1 MAQETIEIKVK
12 SNIPEVNNE
21 AKSYRKQIR
30 ELKKQLDTLDQSS
43 LAYTETLAKLAQT
56 TADYKDELMYINN
69 AVGDFDGVL
78 TNLTK
83 IGADVAAG
91 FNVATAAQ
99 ALFGSNFEALE
110 KTMVKF
116 QAALAMLAGLKGLQG
131 LSKDLKSVT
140 ISIKAMTTG
149 FKGAGSAAGVFKA
162 SLKGIKTAIAETGI
176 GLLVIA
182 VAALISNW
190 KTIAKLF
197 GYTTPEEKAAEATK
211 KFNDEL
217 EKLDNNLNTASDEA
231 LVKYTQALK
240 DANGDAE
247 AIAKATAEY
256 NKEVLEAQYNHAVE
270 TTNMYQ
276 QKLTELKADYA
287 RETNKKEK
295 ERIANDIKAAQK
307 GYDES
312 YTNQLQYQNKM
323 VLNDANAQAEKTKN
337 QKEAAK
343 KQVEIAKT
351 TAKEKAEA
359 DIQERESIRK
369 TIIEYKKL
377 IAEIIELYETRK
389 KYLSKSPEVQPD
401 TSTPVPSTKS
411 EPSSEE
417 LRNMAQTA
425 VKLRE
430 IYDTESEASR
440 KREADAK
447 KDKEYYENQ
456 LKQYTKGSTE
466 YKKYSDKIKEIDKDI
481 RKEQQFQADQYV
493 EYQKS
498 MNRLVADGWPVEA
511 DTLTEGF
518 VKFKKKVNDYQELYK
533 SGLIDESTM
542 GEAVHALTEQYK
554 DSVDKVTS
562 SIEGI
567 STKNIEALKKALSA
581 GNLDVEFADTITETI
596 ENYTLSQIDKIS
608 AEVEKKLFDK
618 TDEIQAKVW
627 ERFKKKQA
635 EDKENWVDT
644 IDVKANF
651 GEGLVDFLQSYVQP
665 VVHQTYQQM
674 YQEEQK
680 HADAIYEANKA
691 QLQAIVDG
699 ADEKLKIDTLTAEQK
714 LEIEREKTDAQ
725 IQLQDLEVQHY
736 EESVNRKNE
745 LDAKRQEVMKRSIQV
760 ASTMFSNLANLSQ
773 QNAND
778 ETKSQASREKSF
790 KKYKKL
796 KKASAIIDTFQAANE
811 AYASMASIPYVGPAL
826 GAAAAAAAIIAGI
839 ANVKAIDQE
848 KFSGSSASSS
858 NTPDVNASLMN
869 GDANSSL
876 LSDESNYDINSVQPE
891 TKVYVTESDITGTQ
905 NNVETKVRES
915 TF

>member
-1 MAQETIEIKVK
+1 MAQETIEIKIK
-12 SNIPEVNNE
+12 SNIPQVDTEV
-21 AKSYRKQIR
+21 KSYRKQIR

-43 LAYTETLAKLAQT
+43 QEYTETLAKLAQT
-56 TADYKDELMYINN
+56 TADYKDELMIINN
-69 AVGDFDGVL
+69 AAGDFESVL
-78 TNLTK
+78 TNMTK

-99 ALFGSNFEALE
+99 ALFGSNSEALQ

-162 SLKGIKTAIAETGI
+162 SLKGIKAAIAETGI

-182 VAALISNW
+182 VATLISNW

-197 GYTTPEEKAAEATK
+197 GYTTPEEKAEESVK
-211 KFNDEL
+211 KINDEL
-217 EKLDNNLNTASDEA
+217 DRLNNNLNVASDEA

-256 NKEVLEAQYNHAVE
+256 NKEINDAKYKYLTDSIATHEKGIADLEEQYA
-270 TTNMYQ
+270 
-276 QKLTELKADYA
+276 KA
-287 RETNKKEK
+287 RTKKQKEK
-295 ERIANDIKAAQK
+295 IKEKLDAEKKAQQ
-307 GYDES
+307 ES
-312 YTNQLQYQNKM
+312 ISNLHQFENQRAKE
-323 VLNDANAQAEKTKN
+323 DADAQAEKTKN

-343 KQVEIAKT
+343 KQVEIAKN

-389 KYLSKSPEVQPD
+389 KYLSKSAEVQPD
-401 TSTPVPSTKS
+401 TSTPPAKPKA
-411 EPSSEE
+411 EPTPEE

-425 VKLRE
+425 AKLLE
-430 IYDTESEASR
+430 IYDTESEASK
-440 KREADAK
+440 KREANLS

-456 LKQYTKGSTE
+456 LKLYTKGSTE
-466 YKKYSDKIKEIDKDI
+466 YQKYSDKIKEINKEI
-481 RKEQQFQADQYV
+481 RKEQQLQTDQYD
-493 EYQKS
+493 EYQKG
-498 MNRLVADGWPVEA
+498 MNRLVEDGWPVEA
-511 DTLTEGF
+511 NTLTEGF
-518 VKFKKKVNDYQELYK
+518 VKFKKKINDYQELYK

-542 GEAVHALTEQYK
+542 GEAVQSLTEQYK
-554 DSVDKVTS
+554 DSVDKVTN

-567 STKNIEALKKALSA
+567 STESIEALKKALSV
-581 GNLDVEFADTITETI
+581 GNLDVEVADTITETI
-596 ENYTLSQIDKIS
+596 ENYTLSQVDKIS
-608 AEVEKKLFDK
+608 ADVEKKIFDK
-618 TDEIQAKVW
+618 TDEIQAKVM

-651 GEGLVDFLQSYVQP
+651 GEGILDFLQSYVQP
-665 VVHQTYQQM
+665 AVHKTYQQM

-680 HADAIYEANKA
+680 HDDAIYEANKA
-691 QLQAIVDG
+691 QLQAVIDG
-699 ADEKLKIDTLTAEQK
+699 ADAKLKIETLTAEQRI
-714 LEIEREKTDAQ
+714 EIQREKTDAE
-725 IQLQDLEVQHY
+725 IQLQDLDVQHY
-736 EESVNRKNE
+736 EKSVNRKNE

-760 ASTMFSNLANLSQ
+760 ASSMFSNLADLNRT
-773 QNAND
+773 NAND
-778 ETKSQASREKSF
+778 ENKSQASREKSF

-905 NNVETKVRES
+905 NDVETKVRES

>member
-1 MAQETIEIKVK
+1 MAQETIEIKIK
-12 SNIPEVNNE
+12 SNIPQVDTEV
-21 AKSYRKQIR
+21 KSYRKQIR

-43 LAYTETLAKLAQT
+43 QEYTETLAKLAQT

-99 ALFGSNFEALE
+99 ALFGSNSEALE

-149 FKGAGSAAGVFKA
+149 FKGAGGAAGVFKA

-182 VAALISNW
+182 VAALITNW
-190 KTIAKLF
+190 KSIAKLF
-197 GYTTPEEKAAEATK
+197 GYTTPEEKAEASIK
-211 KFNDEL
+211 SLNDEL
-217 EKLDNNLNTASDEA
+217 DRLNGNLNTASDEA

-247 AIAKATAEY
+247 AIAKATADY
-256 NKEVLEAQYNHAVE
+256 NKEISDEKYKYLTDSVAAREKTITDLEEQYAAARR
-270 TTNMYQ
+270 
-276 QKLTELKADYA
+276 KKAKADI
-287 RETNKKEK
+287 KEK
-295 ERIANDIKAAQK
+295 LDKEKKGYQESISNLHQFENQRAKEEADADVARTKAAQ
-307 GYDES
+307 DES
-312 YTNQLQYQNKM
+312 DKR
-323 VLNDANAQAEKTKN
+323 VKAAQD
-337 QKEAAK
+337 AAK
-343 KQVEIAKT
+343 AKV
-351 TAKEKAEA
+351 EA
-359 DIQERESIRK
+359 DIKERESINK
-369 TIIEYKKL
+369 TTDAYKKSTEQIIANYNAQIKL
-377 IAEIIELYETRK
+377 IEGINAKQINTTPLDFLKSKFELSKNTALALKSVYEEENKASEEHIASLK
-389 KYLSKSPEVQPD
+389 KERDENQAMADSYNYLSVAKE
-401 TSTPVPSTKS
+401 TYLK
-411 EPSSEE
+411 
-417 LRNMAQTA
+417 N
-425 VKLRE
+425 VKDINEKL
-430 IYDTESEASR
+430 DTE
-440 KREADAK
+440 
-447 KDKEYYENQ
+447 Q
-456 LKQYTKGSTE
+456 
-466 YKKYSDKIKEIDKDI
+466 KIKEKRDAVHK
-481 RKEQQFQADQYV
+481 QAI
-493 EYQKS
+493 QKLYE
-498 MNRLVADGWPVEA
+498 NGYPVDS
-511 DTLTEGF
+511 DTLEKSYT
-518 VKFKKKVNDYQELYK
+518 KFNETLEQIKNLYEA
-533 SGLIDESTM
+533 GIYDESTVHDTVSALRRDF
-542 GEAVHALTEQYK
+542 EAEIDTAVDALKDLSEEQR
-554 DSVDKVTS
+554 
-562 SIEGI
+562 
-567 STKNIEALKKALSA
+567 EALKVVFKSLGVDMDDFINSIDEK
-581 GNLDVEFADTITETI
+581 NIL
-596 ENYTLSQIDKIS
+596 NKIDKIS

-651 GEGLVDFLQSYVQP
+651 GEGILDFLQSYVQP

-680 HADAIYEANKA
+680 HADAIYELNKA

-699 ADEKLKIDTLTAEQK
+699 ADEKLKVEGLTAEQIT
-714 LEIEREKTDAQ
+714 EIEREKTDAQ

-736 EESVNRKNE
+736 EDAVNRKNE
-745 LDAKRQEVMKRSIQV
+745 LDAKRQEIMKRSMQV
-760 ASTMFSNLANLSQ
+760 ASTMFSSLADLSQ

-811 AYASMASIPYVGPAL
+811 AYASMASIPYIGPAL

-858 NTPDVNASLMN
+858 STPDVNASLMN

>member
-1 MAQETIEIKVK
+1 MAQETIEIKIK

-43 LAYTETLAKLAQT
+43 LEYTETLAKLAQT

-99 ALFGSNFEALE
+99 ALFGSNSEALE

-149 FKGAGSAAGVFKA
+149 FKGAGGAAGVFKA

-182 VAALISNW
+182 VAALITNW
-190 KTIAKLF
+190 KSIAKLF
-197 GYTTPEEKAAEATK
+197 GYTTPQEKAETSIKAL
-211 KFNDEL
+211 NDEL
-217 EKLDNNLNTASDEA
+217 DRLNGNLNTASDEA

-247 AIAKATAEY
+247 AVAKATAEY
-256 NKEVLEAQYNHAVE
+256 NKEISDEKYKYLTDSVAAHEKTITDLEDQYAAARR
-270 TTNMYQ
+270 
-276 QKLTELKADYA
+276 KKAKADI
-287 RETNKKEK
+287 KEK
-295 ERIANDIKAAQK
+295 LDKEKKAYQESISNLHQFENQRAKEEADADVARTKAAQ
-307 GYDES
+307 DES
-312 YTNQLQYQNKM
+312 DKR
-323 VLNDANAQAEKTKN
+323 VKAAQD
-337 QKEAAK
+337 AAK
-343 KQVEIAKT
+343 AKV
-351 TAKEKAEA
+351 EA
-359 DIQERESIRK
+359 DIKERESINK
-369 TIIEYKKL
+369 TTDAYKKSTEQIIASYNARIAL
-377 IAEIIELYETRK
+377 IKGINTKQIDTTPLDFLKSKFELSKNTALALKSVYEEETKASEERIASLEKERDENQAIADSYKHLSVEKETYLKNVKDINEKLDTEQKTKGKREEAHKQAMQKLYENGYPVDSDT
-389 KYLSKSPEVQPD
+389 LEKS
-401 TSTPVPSTKS
+401 
-411 EPSSEE
+411 
-417 LRNMAQTA
+417 
-425 VKLRE
+425 
-430 IYDTESEASR
+430 
-440 KREADAK
+440 
-447 KDKEYYENQ
+447 
-456 LKQYTKGSTE
+456 YTKFNETLE
-466 YKKYSDKIKEIDKDI
+466 HIKNL
-481 RKEQQFQADQYV
+481 Y
-493 EYQKS
+493 
-498 MNRLVADGWPVEA
+498 EA
-511 DTLTEGF
+511 GIF
-518 VKFKKKVNDYQELYK
+518 
-533 SGLIDESTM
+533 DESTVHDTVNALRRDF
-542 GEAVHALTEQYK
+542 EAEIETAVDALKDLSEEQR
-554 DSVDKVTS
+554 
-562 SIEGI
+562 
-567 STKNIEALKKALSA
+567 EALKVVFKSLGVDMNDFINSIDEK
-581 GNLDVEFADTITETI
+581 NIL
-596 ENYTLSQIDKIS
+596 NKIDKIS
-608 AEVEKKLFDK
+608 ADVEKKLFDK

-635 EDKENWVDT
+635 EDKDNWVDT

-651 GEGLVDFLQSYVQP
+651 GEGILDFLQSYVQP

-699 ADEKLKIDTLTAEQK
+699 ADEKLKVEGLTAEQIT
-714 LEIEREKTDAQ
+714 EIEREKTDAQ

-736 EESVNRKNE
+736 EDAVNRKNE
-745 LDAKRQEVMKRSIQV
+745 LDAKRQEIMKRSIQV
-760 ASTMFSNLANLSQ
+760 ASTMFSNLADLNRT
-773 QNAND
+773 NAND

-811 AYASMASIPYVGPAL
+811 AYASMASIPYIGPAL

>member
-1 MAQETIEIKVK
+1 MAQETIEIKIK
-12 SNIPEVNNE
+12 SNIPQVDTEV
-21 AKSYRKQIR
+21 KSYRKQIR

-43 LAYTETLAKLAQT
+43 QEYTETLAKLAQT

-99 ALFGSNFEALE
+99 ALFGSNSEALE

-149 FKGAGSAAGVFKA
+149 FKGAGGAAGVFKA

-182 VAALISNW
+182 VAALITNW
-190 KTIAKLF
+190 KSIAKLF
-197 GYTTPEEKAAEATK
+197 GYTTPEEKAEASIK
-211 KFNDEL
+211 SLNDEL
-217 EKLDNNLNTASDEA
+217 DRLNGNLNTASDEA

-247 AIAKATAEY
+247 AIAKATADY
-256 NKEVLEAQYNHAVE
+256 NKEISDEKYK
-270 TTNMYQ
+270 Y
-276 QKLTELKADYA
+276 LTDSVAA
-287 RETNKKEK
+287 REKTITDLEEQYAAARSKKDKAAIKEK
-295 ERIANDIKAAQK
+295 LDKEKKGYQESISNLHQFENQRAKEEADADVARTKAAQ
-307 GYDES
+307 DES
-312 YTNQLQYQNKM
+312 DKR
-323 VLNDANAQAEKTKN
+323 VKAAQD
-337 QKEAAK
+337 AAK
-343 KQVEIAKT
+343 AKV
-351 TAKEKAEA
+351 EA
-359 DIQERESIRK
+359 DIKERESINK
-369 TIIEYKKL
+369 TTDAYKKSTEQIIANYNAQIKL
-377 IAEIIELYETRK
+377 IEGINAKQIKTTPLDFLKSKFELSKNTALALKSVYEEENKASEESIASLK
-389 KYLSKSPEVQPD
+389 KERDENQAMADSYNYLSVAKE
-401 TSTPVPSTKS
+401 TYLK
-411 EPSSEE
+411 
-417 LRNMAQTA
+417 N
-425 VKLRE
+425 VKDLNE
-430 IYDTESEASR
+430 KLDTE
-440 KREADAK
+440 
-447 KDKEYYENQ
+447 Q
-456 LKQYTKGSTE
+456 
-466 YKKYSDKIKEIDKDI
+466 KIKEKRDAVHK
-481 RKEQQFQADQYV
+481 QAI
-493 EYQKS
+493 QKLYE
-498 MNRLVADGWPVEA
+498 NGYPVDS
-511 DTLTEGF
+511 DTLEKSYT
-518 VKFKKKVNDYQELYK
+518 KFNETLEQIKNLYEA
-533 SGLIDESTM
+533 GIYDESTVHDTVSALRRDF
-542 GEAVHALTEQYK
+542 EAEIDTAVDALKDLSEEQR
-554 DSVDKVTS
+554 
-562 SIEGI
+562 
-567 STKNIEALKKALSA
+567 EALKVVFKSLGVDMDDFINSIDEK
-581 GNLDVEFADTITETI
+581 NIL
-596 ENYTLSQIDKIS
+596 NKIDKIS

-651 GEGLVDFLQSYVQP
+651 GEGILDFLQSYVQP

-680 HADAIYEANKA
+680 HADAIYELNKA

-699 ADEKLKIDTLTAEQK
+699 ADEKLKVEGLTAEQIT
-714 LEIEREKTDAQ
+714 EIEREKTDAQ

-736 EESVNRKNE
+736 EDAVNRKNE
-745 LDAKRQEVMKRSIQV
+745 LDAKRQEIMKRSMQV
-760 ASTMFSNLANLSQ
+760 ASTMFSSLADLSQ

-811 AYASMASIPYVGPAL
+811 AYASMASIPYIGPAL